1 MRNLR
6 NIFCA
11 IAAVSLMGGAVGAQ
25 KVVEIEVQGELRKV
39 ARSLILTT
47 VGLEPGVELSQ
58 ENVQQAVRDLQGLN
72 VFEDIQIWGDP
83 GPGGIKLIIMVEEYP
98 ALEGV
103 RFKGQKKLKEKDMK
117 EALALVN
124 GQVIAPKDVVRG
136 EQKILDLYREK
147 GYLRAEIKGQTF
159 AGEEEGKI
167 FVQYDIEE
175 GAKVQ
180 LKQIRLVQR
189 RADGTLID
197 SRALSPRNPRRPQEW
212 DGLGPDPRRLIGM
225 METNEKHWWR
235 KGEFSGDTY
244 EEDKQRFLAY
254 YRSLGF
260 QQAAISRDSVYYDS
274 TRRHLY
280 IDVEIDEGLQ
290 YRLGDVAWEGNSI
303 FANDELV
310 E

>member
-11 IAAVSLMGGAVGAQ
+11 IAAVGLMGGAVEAQ

-83 GPGGIKLIIMVEEYP
+83 GSDGIKLIIMVEEYP

-136 EQKILDLYREK
+136 EQKILDL
-147 GYLRAEIKGQTF
+147 
-159 AGEEEGKI
+159 
-167 FVQYDIEE
+167 
-175 GAKVQ
+175 
-180 LKQIRLVQR
+180 
-189 RADGTLID
+189 
-197 SRALSPRNPRRPQEW
+197 
-212 DGLGPDPRRLIGM
+212 
-225 METNEKHWWR
+225 
-235 KGEFSGDTY
+235 
-244 EEDKQRFLAY
+244 
-254 YRSLGF
+254 
-260 QQAAISRDSVYYDS
+260 
-274 TRRHLY
+274 
-280 IDVEIDEGLQ
+280 
-290 YRLGDVAWEGNSI
+290 
-303 FANDELV
+303 
-310 E
+310 